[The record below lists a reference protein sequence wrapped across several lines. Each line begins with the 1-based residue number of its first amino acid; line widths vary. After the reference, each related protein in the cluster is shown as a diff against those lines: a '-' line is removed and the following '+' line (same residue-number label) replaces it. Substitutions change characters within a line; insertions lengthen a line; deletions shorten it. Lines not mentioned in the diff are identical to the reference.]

1 MDKHSIEKEFTALIH
16 QYSNVIWKVCY
27 IYAKDRE
34 NLNDLYQEA
43 IINLWKGFP
52 KFRKESKPSTWIYR
66 IALNSCI
73 TFFRRFSRHPQ
84 TLRLTESWDFAYEE
98 NVFSSQIQELYAL
111 IHCLGNIERALILL
125 WLEEKSYAEIAI
137 ITGLSQT
144 NVATKL
150 CRIKEKLKKMSNQ

>member
-1 MDKHSIEKEFTALIH
+1 MKKMYFLH
-16 QYSNVIWKVCY
+16 
-27 IYAKDRE
+27 
-34 NLNDLYQEA
+34 
-43 IINLWKGFP
+43 
-52 KFRKESKPSTWIYR
+52 
-66 IALNSCI
+66 
-73 TFFRRFSRHPQ
+73 
-84 TLRLTESWDFAYEE
+84 
-98 NVFSSQIQELYAL
+98 QIQELYAL

>member
-1 MDKHSIEKEFTALIH
+1 MDKHSIEKEFTALIQ
-16 QYSNVIWKVCY
+16 QYRNVIWKVCY

-73 TFFRRFSRHPQ
+73 TFFRRFSRHPK
-84 TLRLTESWDFAYEE
+84 TLRLTES
-98 NVFSSQIQELYAL
+98 
-111 IHCLGNIERALILL
+111 
-125 WLEEKSYAEIAI
+125 
-137 ITGLSQT
+137 
-144 NVATKL
+144 
-150 CRIKEKLKKMSNQ
+150 

>member
-1 MDKHSIEKEFTALIH
+1 MDKHSIEKEFTALIQ
-16 QYSNVIWKVCY
+16 QYRNVIWKVCY

-73 TFFRRFSRHPQ
+73 TFF
-84 TLRLTESWDFAYEE
+84 
-98 NVFSSQIQELYAL
+98 SSLFPA
-111 IHCLGNIERALILL
+111 
-125 WLEEKSYAEIAI
+125 S
-137 ITGLSQT
+137 
-144 NVATKL
+144 
-150 CRIKEKLKKMSNQ
+150 